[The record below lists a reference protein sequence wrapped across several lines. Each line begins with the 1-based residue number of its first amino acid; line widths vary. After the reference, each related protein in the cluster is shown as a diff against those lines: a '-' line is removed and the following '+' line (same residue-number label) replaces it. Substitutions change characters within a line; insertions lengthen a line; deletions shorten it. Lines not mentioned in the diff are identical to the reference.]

1 LSRRRNSCV
10 IFPCHSQRTHFMNSL
25 KSLRQVRRDAGDPY
39 ASAAQSAS
47 VLKEGVQY
55 RRKRIEASD
64 LIEPEEAARLIGAT
78 PVAIHAWIEAGRC
91 IGVSDRGRG
100 CKLPRWQFEP
110 EIWPVVQVLA
120 KGLGTSDGW
129 QLLAFLESPASA
141 LDGRTPRAALEQSV
155 PVERI
160 LALAAAWA
168 H

>member
-1 LSRRRNSCV
+1 
-10 IFPCHSQRTHFMNSL
+10 MNSV
-25 KSLRQVRRDAGDPY
+25 KSLRLVKRDAADPY

-64 LIEPEEAARLIGAT
+64 MIEPEEAARLIGTT
-78 PVAIHAWIEAGRC
+78 PVAIHAWIAAGRC
-91 IGVSDRGRG
+91 IGLSDLRRG

-110 EIWPVVQVLA
+110 EIWSVVQVLA
-120 KGLGTSDGW
+120 KGLSTSDGW
-129 QLLAFLESPASA
+129 QLLAFLESPSSA
-141 LDGRTPRAALEQSV
+141 LDGRTPRAALEKSV
-155 PVERI
+155 PVECI